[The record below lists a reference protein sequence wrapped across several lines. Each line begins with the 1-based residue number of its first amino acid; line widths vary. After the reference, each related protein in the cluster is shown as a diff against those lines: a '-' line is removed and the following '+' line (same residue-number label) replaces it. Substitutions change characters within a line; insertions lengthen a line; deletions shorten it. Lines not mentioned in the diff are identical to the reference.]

1 MIVMGIV
8 ALSGQGTSCK
18 TVDMLV
24 WVMPPNGS
32 AELEAGI
39 VTVAGGGQLID
50 PLEMLLGPQAMVE
63 RLET

>member
-1 MIVMGIV
+1 
-8 ALSGQGTSCK
+8 
-18 TVDMLV
+18 MLV

-39 VTVAGGGQLID
+39 VSVAGGGQSID
-50 PLEMLLGPQAMVE
+50 PLAMLLGPQAMVE